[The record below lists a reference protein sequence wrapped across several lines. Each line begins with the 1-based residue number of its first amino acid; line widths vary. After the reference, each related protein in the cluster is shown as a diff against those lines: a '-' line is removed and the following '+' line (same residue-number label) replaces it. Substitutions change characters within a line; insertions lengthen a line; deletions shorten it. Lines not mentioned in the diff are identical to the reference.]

1 LSDSLLTARFIDS
14 AARRVFLRARRPA
27 GAPHSTVLIAAPF
40 AEEMNKSRRMLSE
53 AARALAA
60 RGVASLLPDLSG
72 TGDSSGE
79 FANTDWEE
87 WRTDL
92 LAAARWSADEGW
104 PVTAL
109 LGVRTG
115 CLLAAQTAGALPDAP
130 AATVFWQPV
139 IDGER
144 FLTQFLRLRAA
155 ASAMA
160 GGAETV
166 AQLRQRLKDGEQLE
180 IAGYDLSP
188 RLAAQ
193 LGELRLA
200 ALVTPALGSLAWFE
214 VVRADGAQ
222 LPEPSQQCIEAAR
235 QAGVA
240 VAPRAVTGEA
250 FWSSTEIV
258 TIPAL
263 VALTADALGSGA

>member
-1 LSDSLLTARFIDS
+1 LSDWPITARFIES
-14 AARRVFLRARRPA
+14 GARRVFLVARRPA
-27 GAPHSTVLIAAPF
+27 GESRGAVLIVAPF

-53 AARALAA
+53 TAMALAA
-60 RGVASLLPDLSG
+60 RGITSVLPDLSG
-72 TGDSSGE
+72 TGDSGGE
-79 FANTDWEE
+79 FANADWEE
-87 WRTDL
+87 WRADL
-92 LAAARWSADEGW
+92 LAAARWSAGEGW
-104 PVTAL
+104 PVTAM
-109 LGVRTG
+109 LGVRMG
-115 CLLAAQTAGALPDAP
+115 CLLAAQIAGALPDAP
-130 AATVFWQPV
+130 AASAFWQPV
-139 IDGER
+139 TDGER

-193 LGELRLA
+193 LAQLRLA
-200 ALVTPALGSLAWFE
+200 ALITPALGSLAWFE
-214 VVRADGAQ
+214 VVRADGAP
-222 LPEPSQQCIEAAR
+222 LPEPSQHCIEAAR

-240 VAPRAVTGEA
+240 VAPRAVAGEP

-263 VALTADALGSGA
+263 VALTADALGSRV